1 MSITIRLNGH
11 EHPLDADISVTQLIV
26 SLDLDPQR
34 RGLAVAMNG
43 ALVPRR
49 AWPETM
55 VIAGAEVEIV
65 QPLQGG

>member
-1 MSITIRLNGH
+1 MSITICLNGH
-11 EHPLDADISVTQLIV
+11 EHPLDAGITVAQLLV
-26 SLDLDPQR
+26 SLGLDPQR

-49 AWPETM
+49 AWPETTLT
-55 VIAGAEVEIV
+55 AGAEVEVV